1 MKKGV
6 RFKKPPL
13 IEALCELRFRK
24 TNVNPNIVL
33 GRFYEKIEQDFP
45 TIETH
50 RGIGVQA
57 EEELPSPTIFMEER
71 TRFISKDETKL
82 IQIGPGLLV
91 INHLKPYNNYLTFK
105 NLIEKT
111 VNIYYEIAKP
121 EELIHLGL
129 RYINKIDMRSDQ
141 SLEDT
146 FRIGFI
152 IPSSFKSFP
161 DPYFLRLEFSY
172 CFGRDRLI
180 VILATAHPHE
190 DYSSAAMLDFDY
202 TLVSPEGINGNMFKW
217 MDEAHDNIEEA
228 FHTCLDN
235 SVLASFEPEEN

>member
-1 MKKGV
+1 MKKGI

-13 IEALCELRFRK
+13 IEALCEFRFRK

-45 TIETH
+45 HIETY

-71 TRFISKDETKL
+71 TRFINRDENKM
-82 IQIGPGLLV
+82 IQIGSGLLV
-91 INHLKPYNNYLTFK
+91 INQLKPYDNYLAFK
-105 NLIEKT
+105 NLVERI
-111 VNIYYEIAKP
+111 VNIYYEVAKP

-129 RYINKIDMRSDQ
+129 RYINRIEMESARS
-141 SLEDT
+141 LKDT
-146 FRIGFI
+146 FKIGFI
-152 IPSSFKSFP
+152 IPDSFKGFP

-172 CFGRDRLI
+172 CSGRDHLI
-180 VILATAHPHE
+180 VILATAQPHE
-190 DYSSAAMLDFDY
+190 NSNSAAMLDFDY
-202 TLVSPEGINGNMFKW
+202 TLVNPEEINGNIFKW

-228 FHTCLDN
+228 FHACLDN
-235 SVLASFEPEEN
+235 SVLVSFEPEEN